1 MTDGRVN
8 SSCTLKFCCD
18 ILSSSSMI
26 YRVCEDD
33 DSKLRAQDIKAII
46 DLQHSMSDIS
56 SKLAI
61 MCYGYITLKSIYSVS
76 ICMGK

>member
-1 MTDGRVN
+1 MKYIANFWFDGHHVMTDSQVK
-8 SSCTLKFCCD
+8 SPYTLKFCCD

-46 DLQHSMSDIS
+46 DL
-56 SKLAI
+56 
-61 MCYGYITLKSIYSVS
+61 
-76 ICMGK
+76 